1 MAAPKKT
8 TKTAAAKS
16 VKEETK
22 AVEVKAAEIKA
33 SAPAAEEVKKAAK
46 PAPKKAAAK
55 KEMKA
60 TVVFQYAGKEVVA
73 KEVLAKAQADYAKT
87 HKNTEIESIELYVVA
102 EENAAYY
109 VVNGEANPEFKVE
122 L

>member
-8 TKTAAAKS
+8 AKTAVKP

-22 AVEVKAAEIKA
+22 AVEVKAAETKA

-46 PAPKKAAAK
+46 PAVKKAAAK
-55 KEMKA
+55 KETKA

-87 HKNTEIESIELYVVA
+87 HKNTEIESVELYVVA